1 MSDARRLHRRQLLW
15 QGLVGAGVLA
25 VGPAVLRA
33 ASTPVADLGR
43 LQLAAASVA
52 PPPIVTRAQWGADES
67 LRGGRPDFAPLNRA
81 IVHHTVT
88 ANHEPDPAAR
98 VRAIYEYHVRGN
110 RWSDIG
116 YNFLVDPS
124 GRIYEGRSAGG
135 GGPFGEDGSG
145 RSVIGAHAEGH
156 NTGSVGIALLG
167 TYSGAAVV
175 PTGPA
180 LEAVAALVAW
190 KFGTRGIDPTGAGAL
205 IGHRDVVSTG
215 CPGEGLYR
223 RLAELRLAAAA
234 RIAAASRPA
243 DDDDGDGDGDG
254 DGGIVEELLDP
265 VGGLLG

>member
-1 MSDARRLHRRQLLW
+1 MSDPRRLHRRQLLW

-25 VGPAVLRA
+25 VGPAALRA
-33 ASTPVADLGR
+33 ASTPGADLGR
-43 LQLAAASVA
+43 LRLVAASVA
-52 PPPIVTRAQWGADES
+52 APPIVTRAQWGADES
-67 LRGGRPDFAPLNRA
+67 LRRGTPDFAPITRV

-88 ANHEPDPAAR
+88 ANREADPAAR

-124 GRIYEGRSAGG
+124 GRIYEGRSGG

-145 RSVIGAHAEGH
+145 RGVIGAHADGH

-167 TYSGAAVV
+167 TFSGAAAV

-180 LEAVAALVAW
+180 LEAVAAVVAW
-190 KFGTRGIDPTGAGAL
+190 KFAGRGIDPTATGRL
-205 IGHRDVVSTG
+205 IGHRDVVPTG
-215 CPGEGLYR
+215 CPGEGLYHQ
-223 RLAELRLAAAA
+223 LAELRRAAAI

-243 DDDDGDGDGDG
+243 DDD
-254 DGGIVEELLDP
+254 GGIVEELLDA